1 MEMTMVNLLMVLS
14 YFLDFCLVKNTF
26 GDGERDD
33 DEGGTFIDGILEGA
47 SDGGFN
53 VTLGGF
59 YKGACM

>member
-1 MEMTMVNLLMVLS
+1 MVLL
-14 YFLDFCLVKNTF
+14 YFLDFCLVKNTY